1 MKKLFPALFVLP
13 LLVFVGCTQLYT
25 TTINVDKQ
33 PLPDSTEVFTYIAGR
48 DIFGEIEV
56 IGSIEVNTNAQKS
69 CNMQKFEAEAHEIAR
84 AAGGNAL
91 IVQEIDLKFSCLNFT
106 GHIARI
112 TYAEDTALIDRESL
126 KETWSNR
133 FDPIEGI
140 YESTGPNL
148 KDMEVGV
155 LKNNTGGYSLIYL
168 NGTNNEYRSLW
179 KEGNLKAKL
188 SNTGAVNT
196 FKATWLEHN
205 RTYDTSYLISFSEG
219 IMSLI
224 NTEAEVNQPFLK
236 MYPTQ
241 NSFTSA
247 SGSGFAISEKGYI
260 VTNHHVIEGAET
272 ITVKGINGDFNKIF
286 EAEVIVTDQR
296 NDLAVIKID
305 TENEDIDIGPIPFQL
320 KSDLSQVGNEVFVLG
335 YPLRA
340 TMGDELK
347 LTTGIIS
354 SRTGFQ
360 GDITSYQISAPVQ
373 PGNSGG
379 PTFDMD
385 GNLIGIVNAKHA
397 GAENASYSVKANYLI
412 NLFELLPEEVVLDL
426 SNNPIDV
433 SLADLVKSVRNHV
446 YIIEV
451 E

>member
-1 MKKLFPALFVLP
+1 MMKKIYLVLFLLP
-13 LLVFVGCTQLYT
+13 LLVSVGCTQLYT
-25 TTINVDKQ
+25 TTINVNKA
-33 PLPDSTEVFTYIAGR
+33 PLPDSAEVFTYIAGT

-56 IGSIEVNTNAQKS
+56 IGSIEVNTNAQRD
-69 CNMQKFEAEAHEIAR
+69 CNMQKFETDAHDIAR
-84 AAGGNAL
+84 SAGGNAL
-91 IVQEIDLKFSCLNFT
+91 IVQEIDLKYSCLNFT

-112 TYAEDTALIDRESL
+112 TYAEDTALIDRENL
-126 KETWSNR
+126 KRTWSNR

-148 KDMEVGV
+148 RNMEVGV

-168 NGTNNEYRSLW
+168 NGTNNEYRTLW

-196 FKATWLEHN
+196 FKTTWLEHN
-205 RTYDTSYLISFSEG
+205 RTYGTDYLISFSEG

-224 NTEAEVNQPFLK
+224 NTEAEINQPFLK

-247 SGSGFAISEKGYI
+247 SGSGFAISQKGYI
-260 VTNHHVIEGAET
+260 VTNHHVVEGAES
-272 ITVKGINGDFNKIF
+272 ITVKGINGNFNQSYT
-286 EAEVIVTDQR
+286 AEVIVTDQR
-296 NDLAVIKID
+296 NDLAIIKID
-305 TENEDIDIGPIPFQL
+305 IEDETIGTIPFQL
-320 KSDLSQVGNEVFVLG
+320 KKDLSQVGNEVFVLG

-412 NLFELLPEEVVLDL
+412 NLFELLPEEVRLELAEDTP
-426 SNNPIDV
+426 NA
-433 SLADLVKSVRNHV
+433 SLADLVESVRNHV

-451 E
+451 D